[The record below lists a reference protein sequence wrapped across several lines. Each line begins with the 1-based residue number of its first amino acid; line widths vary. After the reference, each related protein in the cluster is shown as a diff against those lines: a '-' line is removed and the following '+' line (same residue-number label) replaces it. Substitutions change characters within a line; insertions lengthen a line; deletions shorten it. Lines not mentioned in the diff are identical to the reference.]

1 MQFIAESAV
10 GLFSHDTRVIVLGGQ
25 YIRGYIWDC
34 IFAGIHFSF
43 SGYFCAYSLSNI
55 SFIHNSISIIF
66 ARIPLAWLASRYFTK
81 TLFPM
86 GMAAPIGSLLSVLIC
101 IAAYIWIKKHPE
113 KINMEIL

>member
-1 MQFIAESAV
+1 MKQ
-10 GLFSHDTRVIVLGGQ
+10 LVIQQLVLGGQ

-43 SGYFCAYSLSNI
+43 SGYFCAYALSNI

-66 ARIPLAWLASRYFTK
+66 ARIPLSWLASRYFTK